1 MAILSGYAV
10 DSETGGQ
17 TAGFPG
23 DDDSTLDRGP
33 LPVTDDHPPVEA
45 EARALLDREAQVPI
59 ELASVGDLVRGAA
72 DGDQRAWRELVA
84 RFSGMIAAVGRRYG
98 LSPADVGELQQ
109 TTWLRLVEH
118 CSRIEHPERV
128 GGWLATTAR
137 RESLQ
142 LLKRAAR
149 YTTGADE
156 LLANLPNNNAPELD
170 AGPLA
175 DERNA
180 MLRAGWA
187 KLKPRCQ
194 ELLSLLLADEG
205 MAYKDLSE
213 LLSMPVGSIGPTR
226 MRCLEHLKRLVAED
240 GLTHAG

>member
-1 MAILSGYAV
+1 MATLTGYAV
-10 DSETGGQ
+10 DAGTGGD
-17 TAGFPG
+17 TASLLGN
-23 DDDSTLDRGP
+23 DDLDEDVGP
-33 LPVTDDHPPVEA
+33 RPVTDNHPPA
-45 EARALLDREAQVPI
+45 YGEARAVGSRETHVPI
-59 ELASVGDLVRGAA
+59 NLVPVGDLVRSAA

-98 LSPADVGELQQ
+98 LSSADVNELQQ

-142 LLKRAAR
+142 ILKRASK

-156 LLANLPNNNAPELD
+156 LLANMPNHHAPELD

-175 DERNA
+175 EERNA
-180 MLRAGWA
+180 VLRAAWG
-187 KLKPRCQ
+187 KMKPRCRQ
-194 ELLSLLLADEG
+194 MLSLLLADEG

-226 MRCLEHLKRLVAED
+226 MRCLEHLKRLIAGD
-240 GLTHAG
+240 GLTSV

>member
-1 MAILSGYAV
+1 MAMLTDYAV
-10 DSETGGQ
+10 RAETGGEA
-17 TAGFPG
+17 AGFQGDADLTEDLGPPRTIDRSPG
-23 DDDSTLDRGP
+23 NTEAPAR
-33 LPVTDDHPPVEA
+33 LPIDLVPVA
-45 EARALLDREAQVPI
+45 
-59 ELASVGDLVRGAA
+59 DLVRSAA
-72 DGDQRAWRELVA
+72 DGDQRAWQELVA

-98 LSPADVGELQQ
+98 LSVADVNELQQ

-142 LLKRAAR
+142 LLKRASR

-156 LLANLPNNNAPELD
+156 LLSNLPNSHAPELD

-175 DERNA
+175 EERSVV
-180 MLRAGWA
+180 LRSAWG

-194 ELLSLLLADEG
+194 ELLSLLLADERV
-205 MAYKDLSE
+205 AYKDLSE

-226 MRCLEHLKRLVAED
+226 MRCLEHLRRLVVDE
-240 GLTHAG
+240 GLTSA

>member
-1 MAILSGYAV
+1 VEVEGPA
-10 DSETGGQ
+10 ER
-17 TAGFPG
+17 
-23 DDDSTLDRGP
+23 DRKAQ
-33 LPVTDDHPPVEA
+33 LPINLVPVA
-45 EARALLDREAQVPI
+45 
-59 ELASVGDLVRGAA
+59 DLVRSAA

-84 RFSGMIAAVGRRYG
+84 RFSGMIASVGRRYG
-98 LSPADVGELQQ
+98 LSPADVNELQQ

-118 CSRIEHPERV
+118 CNRIEHPERV

-142 LLKRAAR
+142 LLKRASR

-156 LLANLPNNNAPELD
+156 LLANLPNNHAPELD

-175 DERNA
+175 EERNA
-180 MLRAGWA
+180 MLRAGWS
-187 KLKPRCQ
+187 KLKPRCR

-205 MAYKDLSE
+205 IAYKDLSE

-226 MRCLEHLKRLVAED
+226 MRCLEHLKRLVAEN
-240 GLTHAG
+240 GLTSA

>member
-1 MAILSGYAV
+1 MAILTGYWVEPGVGA
-10 DSETGGQ
+10 E

-23 DDDSTLDRGP
+23 DVGLIEDLGP
-33 LPVTDDHPPVEA
+33 PGTVDQSPVIPA
-45 EARALLDREAQVPI
+45 ARAVRDSETRLTIDLIPVA
-59 ELASVGDLVRGAA
+59 DLVRSAA
-72 DGDQRAWRELVA
+72 DGDQQAWRELVA
-84 RFSGMIAAVGRRYG
+84 RFSGMIAAIGRRHG
-98 LSPADVGELQQ
+98 LSPADINELQQ

-118 CSRIEHPERV
+118 CGRIEHPERV

-156 LLANLPNNNAPELD
+156 LLSNLPNAHAPELD

-175 DERNA
+175 EEQNA
-180 MLRAGWA
+180 MVRAAWR
-187 KLKPRCQ
+187 KLKPRCR

-213 LLSMPVGSIGPTR
+213 VLSMPVGSIGPTR
-226 MRCLEHLKRLVAED
+226 GRCLEHLKRLVTED
-240 GLTHAG
+240 GLTEV